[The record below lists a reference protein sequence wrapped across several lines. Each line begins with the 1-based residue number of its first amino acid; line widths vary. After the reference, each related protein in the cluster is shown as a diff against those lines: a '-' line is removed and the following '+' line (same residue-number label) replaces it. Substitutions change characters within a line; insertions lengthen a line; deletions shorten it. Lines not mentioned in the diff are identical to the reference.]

1 MPGRVPRT
9 TRKTAW
15 LARSAAQA
23 NAAIWSALLRARRP
37 SPGSIRTAVTSI
49 GSVPVTRRKAVDDHR
64 GHPGGAA
71 GIVALRRG
79 EVLPADDADL
89 ASGAQT
95 HVLEDSIEMRR
106 RFPRLPHEAESLEEL
121 DLQRQPRNHGVDDPL
136 VADEEHA
143 PFAWSQQQERL
154 FEAGIEPG
162 QEEEIGAVLA
172 VAVDGN
178 PRRARPRQRLIAAPF
193 VFGRIDRGRFR
204 RRDLVGQ
211 RHMTQDDVGHPHDPP
226 SDRR

>member
-1 MPGRVPRT
+1 MHQDGGHVDRLRPGD
-9 TRKTAW
+9 
-15 LARSAAQA
+15 AAQA
-23 NAAIWSALLRARRP
+23 I
-37 SPGSIRTAVTSI
+37 
-49 GSVPVTRRKAVDDHR
+49 DDDR

-71 GIVALRRG
+71 GIIAFRRG

-89 ASGAQT
+89 VPRCQT
-95 HVLEDSIEMRR
+95 HGLESSIEMRR
-106 RFPRLPHEAESLEEL
+106 RFPWLPHEAEPLEEL
-121 DLQRQPRNHGVDDPL
+121 DLQRQARDHGVDDAL
-136 VADEEHA
+136 VADEQHA
-143 PFAWSQQQERL
+143 PFAGSQQQERL

-193 VFGRIDRGRFR
+193 VFRRIDCGWVR

-211 RHMTQDDVGHPHDPP
+211 RHMTQDDVGHPRDPLSKCHSEERRISSQSAYVRAKRDP
-226 SDRR
+226 SPRGSG